1 MKTQKRF
8 IKGVIAT
15 AAKETTAMPWVRGAT
30 RTAFIAKRNTVVLER
45 KTA

>member
-15 AAKETTAMPWVRGAT
+15 AAKETTAMPWARGAT
-30 RTAFIAKRNTVVLER
+30 RTAFIAKRNDDTPTR